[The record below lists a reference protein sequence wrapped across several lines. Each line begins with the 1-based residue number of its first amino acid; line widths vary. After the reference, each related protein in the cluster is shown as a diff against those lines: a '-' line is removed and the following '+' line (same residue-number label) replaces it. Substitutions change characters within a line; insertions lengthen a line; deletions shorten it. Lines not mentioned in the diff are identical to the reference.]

1 MKKITIFLSFLIIAT
16 SFAWSQPYKV
26 DTEKS
31 TVSWLAKKVTGQHNG
46 TVKIKAGELAFSKG
60 VLKKGS
66 FVIDMN
72 TIVNEDLKDADY
84 NAKLIGHLKS
94 EDFFSVEKFPE
105 ATFIISSVTAR
116 GKVTYIIKG
125 NLTIKGITQPIEF
138 PATVQI
144 IKGIVT
150 GVANIKIDRTKFNIR
165 YGSKKFFESI
175 GDKAINDEFE
185 LTIKL
190 VANKSN

>member
-1 MKKITIFLSFLIIAT
+1 MKKITLFLSLLIIAT
-16 SFAWSQPYKV
+16 SFAWAQSYKI

-31 TVSWLAKKVTGQHNG
+31 TVAWLAKKVTGQHNG
-46 TVKIKAGELAFSKG
+46 TVKIKAGELAFTKG

-66 FVIDMN
+66 FVFDMT
-72 TIVNEDLKDADY
+72 TIVNEDIKDADY

-94 EDFFSVEKFPE
+94 EDFFSVEKNPE
-105 ATFIISSVTAR
+105 AIFVISSVIAK
-116 GKVTYIIKG
+116 GKVTYTVKG

-144 IKGIVT
+144 ENGIVT
-150 GVANIKIDRTKFNIR
+150 GVANIKVDRTKFNIR
-165 YGSKKFFESI
+165 YGSKKFFGSI

-185 LTIKL
+185 ITVKIIS
-190 VANKSN
+190 NKIN